1 MGEGEQAIEVFARAL
16 RSDILWTRLRAGAYL
31 SYCSKEQLSPMK
43 PLIPVLK
50 SAGENQSIFGPEHD
64 PYAGSNRQIT
74 GVRDM
79 IGKVW
84 VIDRVAKRIELS

>member
-1 MGEGEQAIEVFARAL
+1 
-16 RSDILWTRLRAGAYL
+16 
-31 SYCSKEQLSPMK
+31 MK

-50 SAGENQSIFGPEHD
+50 SASENQSIFGPEHD
-64 PYAGSNRQIT
+64 PYVGTNHLIP
-74 GVRDM
+74 GLRDM